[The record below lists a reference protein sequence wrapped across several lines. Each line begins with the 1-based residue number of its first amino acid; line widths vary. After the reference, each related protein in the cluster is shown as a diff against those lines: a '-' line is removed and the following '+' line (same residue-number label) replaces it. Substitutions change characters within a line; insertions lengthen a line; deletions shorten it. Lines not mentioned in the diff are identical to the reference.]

1 MARRKDMQHF
11 IVERSFET
19 PLTEDQLRAT
29 EQRMVPCLDLYRV
42 RWIRSYWS
50 VDRKRMLCE
59 YEATDAA
66 SVKSVQREAEA
77 MFDRI
82 WPADILGEP

>member
-1 MARRKDMQHF
+1 
-11 IVERSFET
+11 
-19 PLTEDQLRAT
+19 
-29 EQRMVPCLDLYRV
+29 
-42 RWIRSYWS
+42 
-50 VDRKRMLCE
+50 MLCE